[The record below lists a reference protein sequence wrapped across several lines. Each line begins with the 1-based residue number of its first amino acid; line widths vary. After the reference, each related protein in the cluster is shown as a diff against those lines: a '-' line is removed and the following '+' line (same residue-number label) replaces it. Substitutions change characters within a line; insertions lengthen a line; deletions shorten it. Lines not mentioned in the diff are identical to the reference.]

1 MQGSWG
7 LHDHAAQSPRWDIFS
22 PYVETL
28 ELDNRPPLKET
39 LLKWGVFL
47 WAPSPL
53 SSHSVVSEETRKQF
67 PQQSHPEC

>member
-1 MQGSWG
+1 MITQLKVLGG
-7 LHDHAAQSPRWDIFS
+7 IFFS
-22 PYVETL
+22 PYVEML

-39 LLKWGVFL
+39 LLKWGVVL

-53 SSHSVVSEETRKQF
+53 SSHSMVSEETRKLF